1 MEDLKTYHTL
11 KVYQECKDG
20 RLDTAI
26 IAELIEHNIINNE
39 FDAIIN
45 FFRKNNRANGKNLVQ
60 ILISGEEHIFEVKE
74 VNRYHTI
81 QICTLKRVEEWG
93 NYLPM

>member
-1 MEDLKTYHTL
+1 MENLKNL
-11 KVYQECKDG
+11 KVYQECLDG

-26 IAELIEHNIINNE
+26 IAQLIQDNIIDE
-39 FDAIIN
+39 EDRFDVIIN

-60 ILISGEEHIFEVKE
+60 ILFYGEYIFEVKDE
-74 VNRYHTI
+74 YRFNTT
-81 QICTLKRVEEWG
+81 QSCTLKRAKEWG